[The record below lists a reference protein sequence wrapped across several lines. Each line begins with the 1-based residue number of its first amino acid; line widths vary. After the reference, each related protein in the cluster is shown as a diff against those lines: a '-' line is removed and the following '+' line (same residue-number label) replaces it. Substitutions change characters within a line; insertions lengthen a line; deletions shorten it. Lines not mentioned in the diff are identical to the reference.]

1 VAGGKPCVAQ
11 DGRILA
17 VSTFH
22 PAPGAQ
28 TIPAIKAI
36 SVVRRWRQLP
46 AAGKAIDSLTDV

>member
-1 VAGGKPCVAQ
+1 VAGGKPCVAW

-22 PAPGAQ
+22 PAPGTQ
-28 TIPAIKAI
+28 TILAIKAI
-36 SVVRRWRQLP
+36 YVVRRWRQLP